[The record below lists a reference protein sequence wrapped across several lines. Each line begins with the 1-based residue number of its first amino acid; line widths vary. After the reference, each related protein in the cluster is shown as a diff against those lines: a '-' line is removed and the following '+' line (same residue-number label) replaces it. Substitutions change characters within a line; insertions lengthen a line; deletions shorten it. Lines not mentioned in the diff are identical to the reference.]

1 MWAPPHEA
9 RPMRLCVARLLSTC
23 ENDHLRARKLRHFL
37 CTCNADLVCMTS
49 GVESRLLTLVSH
61 ILPLHMTCSFRPTDR
76 MRHRAIAI
84 ASAML
89 WVLVLVSLTCASLEH
104 VTSVYNLPL
113 YVVPPLLYPMCMSV
127 VWVGMHLALYVPSV
141 RAWAFALENGLAVCG
156 NRRVLSFFHL
166 SRSRASKTYAG
177 ARSVELS
184 AVSLRHTL
192 SGMYVRMVVMRIPH
206 SAAAACPSLICDAID
221 MATVRVAMC
230 VECAVLVVL
239 CDEAMS
245 EAVCVCFHRLG
256 YYVCAHAPLGGV
268 VAVPGNLG
276 SVTFDTQLD
285 TKRECAMATLVV
297 EVHPRSDVTVVED
310 ATIDLELSCGSDAS
324 TECDDNP

>member
-104 VTSVYNLPL
+104 VTSVYNIPL
-113 YVVPPLLYPMCMSV
+113 YVVPPLLYQLCMSV
-127 VWVGMHLALYVPSV
+127 VWVGIHLALYVPSV
-141 RAWAFALENGLAVCG
+141 RAWTFALENGLAVCG
-156 NRRVLSFFHL
+156 DRRALSFFHL

-184 AVSLRHTL
+184 AVSLRHAL
-192 SGMYVRMVVMRIPH
+192 SGMYARVVVVRIPN
-206 SAAAACPSLICDAID
+206 SAAAACPSIICDAID